1 MRTTLWRKE
10 FDLKVFNETIKTFIS
25 RKGKV
30 ICEASVAET
39 HTCFKWRSELACK
52 DCPMQELM
60 KRSKA
65 NRSSFMFET
74 TESS

>member
-1 MRTTLWRKE
+1 MIGKKE
-10 FDLKVFNETIKTFIS
+10 FRLV
-25 RKGKV
+25 V
-30 ICEASVAET
+30 IDHDGHVKCGSTNVRGLPI
-39 HTCFKWRSELACK
+39 CYKWRSPVACK

-65 NRSSFMFET
+65 NRSSLMFET